1 MTLIR
6 RAPLKL
12 ALALT
17 IFLVPLSAQAL
28 PGIGFSAGLVGGFG
42 TGYADFGDLP
52 EPDVDY
58 SLSAFGLGA
67 TLKVIMIE
75 AEVDLLYHTTTIT
88 GDNETNDFSYLAIP
102 IIARLDIS
110 PIPLLSLAIGGG
122 IENRF
127 FLSQSEEGQDDLY
140 ESSVLYMPLSLKA
153 GLSIPGVGLGVT
165 AEARY
170 SHQLGAL
177 LKEPVDEVK
186 IHNTMFFFG
195 VTF

>member
-1 MTLIR
+1 MLEG
-6 RAPLKL
+6 P
-12 ALALT
+12 
-17 IFLVPLSAQAL
+17 
-28 PGIGFSAGLVGGFG
+28 
-42 TGYADFGDLP
+42 
-52 EPDVDY
+52 DY
-58 SLSAFGLGA
+58 SVSAYGIGA
-67 TLKVIMIE
+67 TLKVIMVE
-75 AEVDLLYHTTTIT
+75 AEVNLLYHTTTVT
-88 GDNETNDFSYLAIP
+88 DSDSDQTSDFSYLAVP

-127 FLSQSEEGQDDLY
+127 FLSQSEDGGDDLY

-153 GLSIPGVGLGVT
+153 GISIPGVGLGVT

-177 LKEPVDEVK
+177 LKEPMDEVK
-186 IHNTMFFFG
+186 VHNTMFFFG